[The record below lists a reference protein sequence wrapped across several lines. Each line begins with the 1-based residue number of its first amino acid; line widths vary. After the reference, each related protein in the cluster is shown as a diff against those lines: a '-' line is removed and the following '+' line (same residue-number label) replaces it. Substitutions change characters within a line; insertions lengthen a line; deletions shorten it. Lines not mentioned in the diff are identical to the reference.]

1 MIAKEVIKNL
11 VEQAI
16 SGTQMFVVD
25 ITVRAG
31 NIITIELD
39 SEAPIG
45 IEDCIAVS
53 RKIEAG
59 LDRNVE
65 DFELEVGSAGLTSP
79 FKLPRQYQKNI
90 GREIEILTKEGK
102 KMSGVLKSAD
112 ENGFIITISKK
123 VKPEGSK
130 RKVEVLEDLPFSY
143 SEVKYTKQIIRFK

>member
-1 MIAKEVIKNL
+1 MIAKELIKNL

-45 IEDCIAVS
+45 IEDCISVS

-59 LDRNVE
+59 LDRDVE
-65 DFELEVGSAGLTSP
+65 DFELEVGSAGLSSP